1 MWQAFWG
8 ERKGSFRR
16 ERNARARAH
25 EEGGKEK
32 PARKPLFLPSRLL
45 IIHAKITQLWMTS
58 CQISLEVIHLFLAF
72 VFLKQ
77 DIWSVGTFYK
87 KSSNAVV
94 CWKKEVAVMLVLLYK
109 IQHNS
114 ITSFAEGKVLDVATC
129 MQCLFE
135 KNLKHF
141 AVYRTGSSRA
151 YKRTLVAAL

>member
-8 ERKGSFRR
+8 ERKVSFRR

-58 CQISLEVIHLFLAF
+58 CQLSLEAIHLFLAF

-87 KSSNAVV
+87 KLFQMRSSVERRKLQW
-94 CWKKEVAVMLVLLYK
+94 CLSCYIKC
-109 IQHNS
+109 S
-114 ITSFAEGKVLDVATC
+114 ITLFCHLLKETC
-129 MQCLFE
+129 WTSQLACNVCLR
-135 KNLKHF
+135 KI
-141 AVYRTGSSRA
+141 
-151 YKRTLVAAL
+151 